1 MALLLCSIDNLPLP
15 GIDDFR
21 PNIGRQGNQ
30 LTCPFHTESKQT
42 YFMVIPLTIV
52 NVISL
57 LFITLAAINVYK
69 RSATE
74 NVTGYTR
81 LSSEKDR

>member
-1 MALLLCSIDNLPLP
+1 
-15 GIDDFR
+15 
-21 PNIGRQGNQ
+21 
-30 LTCPFHTESKQT
+30 
-42 YFMVIPLTIV
+42 MVIPLTIV